1 MTRCD
6 DLHVTPKDV
15 AMKKFEIKVNE
26 MCQNR
31 KLNLTNMMIG
41 PRTAQLL
48 SKWLMT
54 EQLDITHLLLS
65 QNNLGDEGVQQ
76 LANPIAM
83 SK

>member
-1 MTRCD
+1 
-6 DLHVTPKDV
+6 
-15 AMKKFEIKVNE
+15 
-26 MCQNR
+26 
-31 KLNLTNMMIG
+31 MIG